1 MSEARARLDSLPTTY
16 PRLFPKGPLPWGFE
30 LGDGWSAIIIALCAR
45 LDTILQ
51 DAPGASIEVRQAKE
65 KFGGLRFYYELQD
78 ADDETA
84 AELREAVSLAEAT
97 CAHVCERCGRRGAVE
112 DKSGGWLST
121 LCSACRTDPP

>member
-1 MSEARARLDSLPTTY
+1 MSEARARLDALPTIY

-30 LGDGWSAIIIALCAR
+30 HGDGWSPIIIALCAR

-51 DAPGASIEVRQAKE
+51 DAPGASIEVLQAKE
-65 KFGGLRFYYELQD
+65 KFGGLRFYYELHG

-84 AELREAVSLAEAT
+84 AALREAVDLAAAT
-97 CAHVCERCGRRGAVE
+97 CARVCERCGRRSAVE
-112 DKSGGWLST
+112 DKGGWLST